1 MARALVTGGAGF
13 IGSHLV
19 DALIDQGHDVIIVDS
34 LLLGKKENINAKAI
48 FHQLDIRETH
58 QMQALCEGVDV
69 IFHLAADP
77 RVAVSLEDPM
87 GTHDI
92 NVTGTLSVLVAAYR
106 SGVKKVIFSSSC
118 AAYGDASSPI
128 SETAPTEPLSPY
140 GLHKLLGEEYMRMFA
155 RTFAL
160 ATVCLRY
167 FNVYGTRKSAD
178 GSYPMVIPVFLKQK
192 QEGKEMTV
200 VGDGIQ
206 TRDYVHVSDV
216 VRANILA
223 WQSEIIDG
231 SPVNIGSHRQ
241 ISVLDIASLIGGESI
256 HLPERMGEMRYVEAE
271 NARAK
276 ELLGWEPQMPF
287 EEGLAVLKQYWGVE

>member
-92 NVTGTLSVLVAAYR
+92 NVTGTLSVLVAAHR

-155 RTFAL
+155 RTFGL

-200 VGDGIQ
+200 VGDGMQ
-206 TRDYVHVSDV
+206 TRDYVHVSDI

-231 SPVNIGSHRQ
+231 SPINIGSHRQ
-241 ISVLDIASLIGGESI
+241 ISVLDIASLIGGEST

-276 ELLGWEPQMPF
+276 ELLGWEPKMPF
-287 EEGLAVLKQYWGVE
+287 EEGLAILKRYWGVE